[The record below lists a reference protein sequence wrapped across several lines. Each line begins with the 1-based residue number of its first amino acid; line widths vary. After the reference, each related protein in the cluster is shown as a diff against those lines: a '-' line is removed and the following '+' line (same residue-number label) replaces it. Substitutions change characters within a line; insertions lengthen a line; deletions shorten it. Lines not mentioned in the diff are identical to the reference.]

1 MSSLWR
7 AQFKALPCCG
17 RSVTRAAHY
26 GPVGPASSG
35 PCAGLIPIALLVWAV
50 KFTQR
55 YPESYKARMA

>member
-1 MSSLWR
+1 M
-7 AQFKALPCCG
+7 
-17 RSVTRAAHY
+17 TRAAHY